1 MQRKLKI
8 SLDQPDEKILEKY
21 KIAFPE
27 ASEQQLADQIRYEKM
42 VHQAV
47 SKKRRKWAL
56 HWAKFL

>member
-47 SKKRRKWAL
+47 SKKRRK
-56 HWAKFL
+56 